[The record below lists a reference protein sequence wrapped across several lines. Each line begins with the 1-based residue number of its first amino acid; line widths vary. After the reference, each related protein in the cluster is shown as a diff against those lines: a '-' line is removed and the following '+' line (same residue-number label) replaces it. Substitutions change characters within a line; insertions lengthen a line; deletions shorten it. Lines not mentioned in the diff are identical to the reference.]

1 MADIISLLEFKRAS
15 AMKCSFTGYVY
26 DPKGWVFHVK
36 TRNVTRQTSK
46 PSFPNQNS
54 LWYTNGTIFYEN
66 FQSTEISLQEIGS
79 QDVVYDEKGNFVC
92 TRPASNKDRKGQIY
106 IWKQKELKVP
116 HRNPG
121 DVVDEYV
128 PIQDMVLHS
137 GAYSKL
143 FTHLVSMEFK
153 NKLPL
158 IWDSTLSVVILK
170 GERNVIDQCRIP
182 DNKIIRYNAN
192 ATFVDNIPKYN
203 DIGLKVVI
211 AYLRIDQSDANNQEL
226 YATIWNIIN
235 LLGAHELMAH
245 GMFDWFSDNYSG
257 HHLAYLYQMG
267 HPSYEHTT
275 KAFQKKMEKS
285 YDKYI
290 EKFNPERADIT
301 GKNAR
306 ILRDHGFYPKK
317 GYESLFKSDMLKSLQ
332 DTIKIK
338 SSRPDGL
345 KYNPPWEE

>member
-1 MADIISLLEFKRAS
+1 
-15 AMKCSFTGYVY
+15 MKCSFTGYVY
-26 DPKGWVFHVK
+26 DPRGWVFHVK
-36 TRNVTRQTSK
+36 TRNVTRQTSRS
-46 PSFPNQNS
+46 SFPNQNS

-153 NKLPL
+153 NNLPL
-158 IWDSTLSVVILK
+158 IWDSKLSVVILK
-170 GERNVIDQCRIP
+170 GEPADREQFHIP
-182 DNKIIRYNAN
+182 DNRIIRYNAN
-192 ATFVDNIPKYN
+192 ATFVDNIPNRK
-203 DIGLKVVI
+203 GLKVVI
-211 AYLRIDQSDANNQEL
+211 AYLKIEQSGANNQEL

-235 LLGAHELMAH
+235 LLGAHELTAH
-245 GMFDWFSDNYSG
+245 GTFG
-257 HHLAYLYQMG
+257 
-267 HPSYEHTT
+267 
-275 KAFQKKMEKS
+275 
-285 YDKYI
+285 
-290 EKFNPERADIT
+290 
-301 GKNAR
+301 
-306 ILRDHGFYPKK
+306 
-317 GYESLFKSDMLKSLQ
+317 
-332 DTIKIK
+332 
-338 SSRPDGL
+338 
-345 KYNPPWEE
+345 